1 MADGTLKVGTITT
14 RSGSGTITIGQS
26 GETVDMANGSITL
39 NSDMK
44 ATPAF
49 KARLSADQTIANVT
63 DTTVACNTE
72 DLDTAGC
79 YNNTGS
85 TVTLNGIS
93 TPAYSFAPNVAGKYF
108 IYGGARFDNAAGT
121 GTLAYVLL
129 KKNSTNS
136 FIGIRDF
143 VPYGGFF
150 AGGIFD
156 MDGSSDTAT
165 LTVYQNT
172 GSSKII
178 IGGSTGDALANFGAY
193 RIIGA

>member
-1 MADGTLKVGTITT
+1 MTDGTLKVGTITT

-93 TPAYSFAPNVAGKYF
+93 TPAYSFAPNVAGIYF
-108 IYGGARFDNAAGT
+108 IGCKMFQQTDANHYSVMYAYNSGTRIIESQFHNELGNARPHFASTIVSMNGT
-121 GTLAYVLL
+121 SNYIYMETWQNSGTSKLTYSTLPNTHFFGYLL
-129 KKNSTNS
+129 K
-136 FIGIRDF
+136 
-143 VPYGGFF
+143 
-150 AGGIFD
+150 
-156 MDGSSDTAT
+156 AT
-165 LTVYQNT
+165 
-172 GSSKII
+172 
-178 IGGSTGDALANFGAY
+178 
-193 RIIGA
+193 